1 MICGKLDDDLLYLA
15 KRFGCRY
22 TRYADDISFS
32 TSRLIFPTA
41 IARPEYDRQTGKTL
55 WKSGAELLERI
66 ESQGFK
72 INPDKVRM
80 QFINQHQEVTGL
92 TANEFPNV
100 KRRYVR
106 QIRAMLHA
114 WEKYGLAAAH
124 RDYYEQ
130 YNQKR
135 RGPHKSQPSFKQVVK
150 GKIEFLGMVRGHDNS
165 LYQNFLKKYKE
176 LAASRPVPDRYPSQ
190 PSLNGPIPES
200 REFVLSQWV
209 ETLPFPLASILRHY
223 DATDDEREKYEHLLH
238 FFEGFALFW
247 ATILLSGF
255 HQDSDMRDSG
265 WEKVS
270 RALAERH
277 DMMRPTFGTWV
288 KIVEALSGSLRK
300 KVRQEEDQELFTRL
314 FKSGDNQTAGL
325 LTSNKLVQ
333 EVLVPANIL
342 RNRKA
347 HGGVLSMKEAAQRHE
362 ACRKLLNIV
371 IEEFAQKW
379 DGYRLILPLDNEYQS
394 GLFDYRIKLVTGSNP
409 PFKIARQKFEK
420 PLERNKPHFAA
431 PDNRQA
437 LMLLPMF
444 HLTPPGTNQP
454 ACYFYNRQESDGM
467 VRWISY
473 HFDEQAE
480 RVEKFP
486 EELAECL
493 RRLTNL

>member
-1 MICGKLDDDLLYLA
+1 
-15 KRFGCRY
+15 
-22 TRYADDISFS
+22 
-32 TSRLIFPTA
+32 
-41 IARPEYDRQTGKTL
+41 
-55 WKSGAELLERI
+55 
-66 ESQGFK
+66 
-72 INPDKVRM
+72 M

-223 DATDDEREKYEHLLH
+223 DATDDEKEKYEHLLH
-238 FFEGFALFW
+238 FFEGFAQFW

-255 HQDSDMRDSG
+255 HQDSDMRDRG

-300 KVRQEEDQELFTRL
+300 KVRQEEHQELFTRL
-314 FKSGDNQTAGL
+314 FKSGDNQTLDL

-333 EVLVPANIL
+333 EVLLRANTL

-347 HGGVLSMKEAAQRHE
+347 HGGIISMKEAAQGHE
-362 ACRKLLNIV
+362 AGRKLLNTV
-371 IEEFAQKW
+371 VEEFAQKW
-379 DGYRLILPLDNEYQS
+379 DGYRLILPLDSKYQS
-394 GLFDYRIKLVTGSNP
+394 GLHDYRIKLVTGSNQ
-409 PFKIARQKFEK
+409 PFKTSRQKFEED
-420 PLERNKPHFAA
+420 LEHNELYFAA
-431 PDNRQA
+431 RDSRRA
-437 LMLLPMF
+437 LILLPMF
-444 HLTPPGTNQP
+444 RLPTPPGTNQL
-454 ACYFYNRQESDGM
+454 ACYFYNGRESDHK

-473 HFDEQAE
+473 HFDEQ
-480 RVEKFP
+480 P
-486 EELAECL
+486 EIVAPLPEPLADFL
-493 RRLTNL
+493 TRLTGS